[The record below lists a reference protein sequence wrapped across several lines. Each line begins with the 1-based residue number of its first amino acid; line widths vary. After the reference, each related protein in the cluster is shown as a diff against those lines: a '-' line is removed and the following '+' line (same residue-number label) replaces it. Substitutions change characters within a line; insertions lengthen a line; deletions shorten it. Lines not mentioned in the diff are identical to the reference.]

1 MYSIIGSWWC
11 VLTYTPVR
19 FQNAI
24 YGLLKPAGGVM
35 QIIIKTYNVNW
46 ASVHSSH
53 TALDTPTP
61 VPKDSYSTLACWSSK
76 AYIFICVCVHLL
88 PMILNVTFSRQGRCF
103 TRSSSIH
110 ISRTFRLLCTTWQ
123 KPKLRS
129 CCCCACIPGCR
140 SLIWKKNVDS
150 QFYLQGNWWKA
161 YMKIENAGLLFSN
174 QNFLQY
180 YCKFYPLWSNQ
191 LVVDRYLQ
199 GVDYYSLS
207 PSSHLG
213 LCQNCH
219 FQTKLKSIS
228 QQHSSISN

>member
-76 AYIFICVCVHLL
+76 AYIYVCVHLL

-140 SLIWKKNVDS
+140 NLIWKKMLIRISIYKAIDGRPTWKWKMWVYFFQIRIFCNIIVNSTHCDQIS
-150 QFYLQGNWWKA
+150 WWWTGIYRA
-161 YMKIENAGLLFSN
+161 
-174 QNFLQY
+174 
-180 YCKFYPLWSNQ
+180 
-191 LVVDRYLQ
+191 
-199 GVDYYSLS
+199 
-207 PSSHLG
+207 
-213 LCQNCH
+213 
-219 FQTKLKSIS
+219 
-228 QQHSSISN
+228 

>member
-61 VPKDSYSTLACWSSK
+61 VPKDSYSILACWSSK
-76 AYIFICVCVHLL
+76 AYIYVCVHLL

-140 SLIWKKNVDS
+140 SLIWKKKKCWFAILFTR
-150 QFYLQGNWWKA
+150 QLMEGLHENWKCGSTFFKSEFSA
-161 YMKIENAGLLFSN
+161 ILL
-174 QNFLQY
+174 
-180 YCKFYPLWSNQ
+180 
-191 LVVDRYLQ
+191 
-199 GVDYYSLS
+199 
-207 PSSHLG
+207 
-213 LCQNCH
+213 
-219 FQTKLKSIS
+219 
-228 QQHSSISN
+228 